1 MSTITTTLQE
11 KTYDYLIKESNE
23 KKIPRNKIIEEAL
36 ILYKKKQISE
46 IIKKSYSKLWDDLES
61 LELSEAWLE
70 DFSLVYE

>member
-11 KTYDYLIKESNE
+11 KTYDYLIKESTE

-46 IIKKSYSKLWDDLES
+46 MIKKSYSKLWDDLES
-61 LELSEAWLE
+61 IELAEVWLE
-70 DFSLVYE
+70 DFNLVYE

>member
-11 KTYDYLIKESNE
+11 KTYDYLIKESSE

-46 IIKKSYSKLWDDLES
+46 LIKKSYSKLWDDLES
-61 LELSEAWLE
+61 IELAEVWLE
-70 DFSLVYE
+70 DFNLVYE